1 MLLEENKSCK
11 GEKKEKKTET
21 RKKERK
27 KKKKRKNYIVSTL
40 NSPKTLSKHM
50 LHQDLVVTSL
60 KKMREEEKRKKTE
73 VVSYVLVSFA
83 CISSCWHMIHASI
96 SL

>member
-40 NSPKTLSKHM
+40 KSPKTLSKHM

-60 KKMREEEKRKKTE
+60 KKMREEEKRRRGRKLK
-73 VVSYVLVSFA
+73 
-83 CISSCWHMIHASI
+83 W
-96 SL
+96 